1 MHTVLQRAL
10 LYMPQSAFAY
20 SASLPHR
27 PSDTAPDASMRL
39 RARAWAWA
47 WACAA
52 LLCGAGLY
60 GGSVFAQDT
69 NHTAKASRQDARLQF
84 YQTLVGE
91 IAARA
96 GDSTAAYRFLIE
108 AAKTSADPRL
118 YERAVDIAVTAGSG
132 PLAWQAAGMWAA
144 ALPDSLDAQR
154 AILRLSLAL
163 GREQDIANSLTRILN
178 LSAAPDRVELIRAIP
193 LTLQRLPA
201 NSQVDTVRVLQQAL
215 KSFVTQTD
223 TASAAYAAIGF
234 MQLSSGRTAAAL
246 DSARQAQ
253 RVNTEEADG
262 ARLALALMDQ
272 GVTQAEPI
280 VLAHLNTKTHNTRVR
295 FEYAKVLYS
304 DHRTREAQRQAQQV
318 VREDTNYVP
327 AWLLLGQLWL
337 DQNDTVQAQQAA
349 MQALAIGKAYSEQ
362 AADSQRPPQ
371 DAQDAQDLQ
380 NAQDAQD
387 TPDASNRPV
396 SPSAQAAITQAL
408 FLLSDVAQ
416 AKGNWTEAEEWLGQ
430 VNHAQ
435 DAQTVLYK
443 RAVLL
448 GKQGFIDRGYALL
461 EGMPQTNATQLRIK
475 QATQVQWLR
484 QFDQMYRAY
493 MLLADMNQRFPN
505 DPDLLY
511 EQAMLADKLGQP
523 EDMER
528 LLRRVMDIKPDHHH
542 AYNALGYALADRGER
557 LPEALTLIEKAL
569 TFAPYDPYITDSLGW
584 VYFRMGQLDK
594 AERVLRKA
602 YNIKADGE
610 IAGHLGEVLWQS
622 NQRDAAISLWRE
634 ALSRQ
639 PDNDTLRAT
648 MQRFGVEP

>member
-10 LYMPQSAFAY
+10 LYMPQPAFAY
-20 SASLPHR
+20 FASRPHR
-27 PSDTAPDASMRL
+27 PRGHSLGASLRL
-39 RARAWAWA
+39 RT

-52 LLCGAGLY
+52 AFCSAGLF
-60 GGSVFAQDT
+60 GGSVFAQDA
-69 NHTAKASRQDARLQF
+69 NHAAKASRQDARLQF

-154 AILRLSLAL
+154 AVLRLSLAL
-163 GREQDIANSLTRILN
+163 GREQDIANSLSRILN

-215 KSFVTQTD
+215 KPFVAQTD
-223 TASAAYAAIGF
+223 TASAAHAAIGF
-234 MQLSSGRTAAAL
+234 VQLSTGRTAAAL

-349 MQALAIGKAYSEQ
+349 MQALTIGKAYSEQ

-371 DAQDAQDLQ
+371 DEQDAQDL
-380 NAQDAQD
+380 QDAQD
-387 TPDASNRPV
+387 TPDASNRPG

-416 AKGNWTEAEEWLGQ
+416 AKGNWTEAEKWLGQ

-461 EGMPQTNATQLRIK
+461 EGMPQNNAAQLRIK

-511 EQAMLADKLGQP
+511 EQAMLADKLDQP
-523 EDMER
+523 ADMER

-594 AERVLRKA
+594 AESVLRKA

-610 IAGHLGEVLWQS
+610 IAGHLGEVLWQGD
-622 NQRDAAISLWRE
+622 QQDAAISLWRE

>member
-10 LYMPQSAFAY
+10 LYMPQPAFAY
-20 SASLPHR
+20 FASRPHR
-27 PSDTAPDASMRL
+27 PRGHSLGASLRL
-39 RARAWAWA
+39 RT

-52 LLCGAGLY
+52 AFCGAGLF
-60 GGSVFAQDT
+60 GGSVFAQDA
-69 NHTAKASRQDARLQF
+69 NHAAKASRQDARLQF

-154 AILRLSLAL
+154 AVLRLSLAL
-163 GREQDIANSLTRILN
+163 GREQDIANSLSRILN

-215 KSFVTQTD
+215 KPFVAQTD
-223 TASAAYAAIGF
+223 TASAAHAAIGF
-234 MQLSSGRTAAAL
+234 VQLSTGRTAAAL

-349 MQALAIGKAYSEQ
+349 MQALTIGKAYSEQ

-371 DAQDAQDLQ
+371 DEQDAQDL
-380 NAQDAQD
+380 QDAQD
-387 TPDASNRPV
+387 TPDASNRPG

-408 FLLSDVAQ
+408 FLLSDVEQ
-416 AKGNWTEAEEWLGQ
+416 AKGNWTEAEKRLGQ

-461 EGMPQTNATQLRIK
+461 EGMPQTNAAQLRIK

-511 EQAMLADKLGQP
+511 EQAMLADKLDQP
-523 EDMER
+523 ADMER

-594 AERVLRKA
+594 AESVLRKA

-610 IAGHLGEVLWQS
+610 IAGHLGEVLWQG
-622 NQRDAAISLWRE
+622 NQQDAAISLWRE